1 MRERVSIKGN
11 RFIIPVHPSLVNALL
26 ALPGANKRRN
36 GDISMPLNLIS
47 YHLLR
52 EIDFFT
58 WDSSVSLWYKNELE
72 IMDLGRAVNLREL
85 ETWDQPDLWEWQ
97 SQAIARLRIG
107 SVALFDDRGMG
118 KTRVVIEAIRE
129 SQSDGIKSAI
139 IVTSRRLRHVW
150 VDACGLWWD
159 SGAVM
164 APLAATWSEAVDQ
177 IGAAPITVIT
187 YESLMNED
195 IHSAITEL
203 DPHWL
208 VLEEAHNLKKRHRH
222 NIKKEQNDD
231 GDEIIIKTDTKSGLV
246 RSLPGKVRVAVSGSP
261 MPNVWYEGWTLLNF
275 VAPDVFTSFWQFVE
289 GIGSVT
295 VNFWGGKEIDI
306 EIHKPEIWEEIF
318 DRWIILRDRSG
329 DRRTIWDFVP
339 IVLSKREKKAYRQ
352 MQEDMRAEK
361 DGEVLDASNAL
372 AQATRLQ
379 QLAGG
384 LGTWE
389 TYKDEEGRTKSSY
402 QHADPSAKVDELIF
416 RLNGLNRAV
425 VFTRF
430 RNRAEYV
437 AERIESELGV
447 EVLLMV
453 GGISEKNQKKMLDRF
468 MSIELY
474 DDIVA
479 VCVYGT
485 ISEGVNEL
493 VTSRDIFILDW
504 LTAKDVAQA
513 VDRLDRPGTRHD
525 SIRAHI
531 LYSEETIDEL
541 AIDRSAFRVLPI
553 NKILRTPD
561 AYEYLLNLV
570 DRNNEAE

>member
-1 MRERVSIKGN
+1 MRESVSVQGN
-11 RFIIPVHPSLVNALL
+11 RFIIPVHPSLVQGLL
-26 ALPGANKRRN
+26 ALPGANKRSN

-58 WDSSVSLWYKNELE
+58 WDMSAKLWYKNELE
-72 IMDLGRAVNLREL
+72 IMDVGRAINNREL

-97 SQAIARLRIG
+97 SQALARLRIG
-107 SVALFDDRGMG
+107 SVGLFDDRGMG

-129 SQSDGIKSAI
+129 SQSEGIKNAV

-150 VDACGLWWD
+150 VEACGLWWD
-159 SGAVM
+159 PEAVI
-164 APLAATWSEAVDQ
+164 APRSSTWSNAVDQ
-177 IGAAPITVIT
+177 IGTAPITVLT

-195 IHSAITEL
+195 VHSAISAL

-222 NIKKEQNDD
+222 NLKEDSK
-231 GDEIIIKTDTKSGLV
+231 GDTIKTDTKSGLV
-246 RSLPGKVRVAVSGSP
+246 RSLPGKVRIAVSGTP
-261 MPNVWYEGWTLLNF
+261 MPNVWYEIWTLLNF
-275 VAPDVFTSFWQFVE
+275 VAPEVFTSFWQFVE

-306 EIHKPEIWEEIF
+306 EIHEPEIWEEIF

-339 IVLSKREKKAYRQ
+339 IVLSKREAKAYRQ
-352 MQEDMRAEK
+352 MQDDMRAEK
-361 DGEVLDASNAL
+361 DGEVLDASNVL

-389 TYKDEEGRTKSSY
+389 TYKDEEGRLRSTY
-402 QHADPSAKVDELIF
+402 QHADPSAKIDELIL
-416 RLNGLNRAV
+416 RLAGLDRAV

-437 AERIESELGV
+437 ARRIESELGS

-453 GGISEKNQKKMLDRF
+453 GGLSDQAQKENLDRF
-468 MSIELY
+468 ANPELH
-474 DDIVA
+474 DIVA

-493 VTSRDIFILDW
+493 VSSKDIFILDW

-513 VDRLDRPGTRHD
+513 VDRLDRPGTKHD
-525 SIRAHI
+525 YIRAHI

-541 AIDRSAFRVLPI
+541 AIDRSAVRVLPI
-553 NKILRTPD
+553 NKVLRTPK
-561 AYEYLLNLV
+561 AYDYLLNLV
-570 DRNNEAE
+570 DINNEAE

>member
-1 MRERVSIKGN
+1 MRERVSINGN

-26 ALPGANKRRN
+26 ALPGANKRKN

-52 EIDFFT
+52 ELDFFT
-58 WDSSVSLWYKNELE
+58 WDSSVSNWYKKELE
-72 IMDLGRAVNLREL
+72 VMDLGRAVNLREL

-97 SQAIARLRIG
+97 AQAIARLRIG

-129 SQSDGIKSAI
+129 SQSDGTKLAV
-139 IVTSRRLRHVW
+139 IVTSKRLRHVW
-150 VDACGLWWD
+150 VDACRLWWD
-159 SGAVM
+159 PGAVVT
-164 APLAATWSEAVDQ
+164 PLASTWSEAVDQ
-177 IGAAPITVIT
+177 IGAAPVTVVT
-187 YESLMNED
+187 YESLLNED
-195 IHSAITEL
+195 VHDAITRL

-222 NIKKEQNDD
+222 NLKEDKE
-231 GDEIIIKTDTKSGLV
+231 GKMIKTDTKSGLV

-339 IVLSKREKKAYRQ
+339 IVLSKRERKAYRQ

-384 LGTWE
+384 LGTWK
-389 TYKDEEGRTKSSY
+389 TFKDEEGRTKSNY

-416 RLNGLNRAV
+416 RLDGLNRAV

-437 AERIESELGV
+437 AKRIEDETGS

-453 GGISEKNQKKMLDRF
+453 GGMSEKTQKENLDKF
-468 MSIELY
+468 SDPLL

-493 VTSRDIFILDW
+493 VISRDIFILDW

-513 VDRLDRPGTRHD
+513 VDRLDRPGTKHD

>member
-1 MRERVSIKGN
+1 MRERVSIEGR

-26 ALPGANKRRN
+26 ALPGANKRKS

-52 EIDFFT
+52 ELDFFT
-58 WDSSVSLWYKNELE
+58 WDRSVSLWYKNELE
-72 IMDLGRAVNLREL
+72 VMDLGRAVNLREL

-97 SQAIARLRIG
+97 AQALARLRYG

-129 SQSDGIKSAI
+129 SQSEGLKRAV
-139 IVTSRRLRHVW
+139 IVTSKRLRHVW
-150 VDACGLWWD
+150 LDACALWWAAD
-159 SGAVM
+159 AAT
-164 APLAATWSEAVDQ
+164 APLADTWSQAVYQ
-177 IGAAPITVIT
+177 FGMAPITIVT
-187 YESLMNED
+187 YESLLNED
-195 IHSAITEL
+195 VHDAIVAL

-208 VLEEAHNLKKRHRH
+208 VLEEAHNLKKRARH
-222 NIKKEQNDD
+222 NIKEGDD
-231 GDEIIIKTDTKSGLV
+231 GEIIKTETKSGLI

-261 MPNVWYEGWTLLNF
+261 MPNVWYEAWTLLNF
-275 VAPDVFTSFWQFVE
+275 VAPEVFTSFWQFVE

-306 EIHKPEIWEEIF
+306 EIHKPEIWDEIF
-318 DRWIILRDRSG
+318 DRWIILRDRSA

-339 IVLSKREKKAYRQ
+339 IILSKRERKAYRQ
-352 MQEDMRAEK
+352 MQDDMRAEK
-361 DGEVLDASNAL
+361 DGEVLDASNVL
-372 AQATRLQ
+372 AQGTRLQ

-416 RLNGLNRAV
+416 RLDGLNRAV

-437 AERIESELGV
+437 AKRIEEENGS

-453 GGISEKNQKKMLDRF
+453 GGMSEKVQKENLDRF
-468 MSIELY
+468 SDPLL

-513 VDRLDRPGTRHD
+513 VDRLDRPGTKHD

-531 LYSEETIDEL
+531 LYSEDTIDEL

-561 AYEYLLNLV
+561 AYDYLLNLV